1 MSKIQRNKVVN
12 LKALSEFEADFGMN
26 GSTAIL
32 TGANNSGKSSFLR
45 SLIDRL
51 NNVRADVVL
60 KTGTS
65 EGMQELTLTTGEQ
78 LIWEFNNKT
87 AKGERL
93 IFVTKDQSGKELKMS
108 LTEEIARRFFPP
120 GFDIDGFLHAQP
132 KKQKKILE
140 DVTGLDF
147 TAINDRYKIVYED
160 RTLANSKLKDAKA
173 NPKPIDPTL
182 PVKEIDIEPI
192 QLEISGIELHNHKF
206 EQSEKGVTE
215 LKKQITP
222 QETEIKRLE
231 TLLKTAKEGL
241 KTLEKRVTDGEK
253 WLSEAKNKPK
263 DKDVAELLGKKLQ
276 DAKDKNEKIKKNNE
290 AIKAKDDLLQLD
302 IKAKEADKKV
312 KAIELEKVEM
322 IKKSNLPE
330 GFEFGDD
337 QILFNGL
344 PITKEQLSSS
354 SIYIAALKLAAINLG
369 EVKTL
374 YFDASMLDRNSLA
387 EVEKWAVSEG
397 TKRFGE
403 PLQLLIERVDYE
415 AGDLRYELVDET
427 K

>member
-1 MSKIQRNKVVN
+1 MSKIQRNRVLN
-12 LKALSEFEADFGMN
+12 LKALSEFEADFGST
-26 GSTAIL
+26 GQTAIL

-51 NNVRADVVL
+51 NNVRADVIL

-93 IFVTKDQSGKELKMS
+93 IFVTKDQGGKELKMS
-108 LTEEIARRFFPP
+108 LTEEIASRFFPKS
-120 GFDIDGFLHAQP
+120 FDIDEFLHAQP

-147 TAINDRYKIVYED
+147 SEINDRYKIVYED

-173 NPKPIDPTL
+173 NPKPIDPSL
-182 PVKEIDIEPI
+182 PIKEIDIEPI
-192 QLEISGIELHNHKF
+192 QLEISGIELHNHKY
-206 EQSEKGVTE
+206 ETSDKGVTE
-215 LKKQITP
+215 LKKQVTA

-231 TLLKTAKEGL
+231 TLLKTAKESL
-241 KTLEKRVTDGEK
+241 KTLEKRVITGEE
-253 WLSEAKNKPK
+253 WLSAPVNKPK
-263 DKDVAELLGKKLQ
+263 DKEVAELLNKKLQ

-290 AIKAKDDLLQLD
+290 AIKAKEDLLQLD

-374 YFDASMLDRNSLA
+374 YFDASMLDRNSLG
-387 EVEKWAVSEG
+387 EVERWAIDEG